1 MKPDITS
8 RKDIELIENIFYCR
22 VRRNSVLSYIFND
35 IAKINWET
43 HLPKM
48 YSFWARI
55 LSGEHSFSSNPMQKH
70 IALRKQTTMCEV
82 ELSEWLSLFIQTT
95 DELFKG
101 EKAEEVK
108 TRATN
113 IAQLMLYKIQ
123 TV

>member
-48 YSFWARI
+48 YSFWASI

-70 IALRKQTTMCEV
+70 IALSKQTTMCEV
-82 ELSEWLSLFIQTT
+82 ELSDWLSLFIQTT
-95 DELFKG
+95 DELFKD
-101 EKAEEVK
+101 EKSRRSKNKSNQYCPIDV
-108 TRATN
+108 
-113 IAQLMLYKIQ
+113 
-123 TV
+123 V